1 MFSPLFPLY
10 PFCSAPR
17 RHVLALAA
25 LLCVQQTALA
35 QTVKQEAQQ
44 APVQSA
50 SPGFEPAPTLKPSP
64 LLSEEIPKDL
74 REQLPTFI
82 EGERIRGQTNIETVI
97 EGDARLRRADTSIR
111 AERIEYYQPG
121 DLARARGNV
130 RINRA
135 GNVFEGTE
143 LQLRVDAFD
152 GFFLNPRYEFF
163 SNQTQGQ
170 AERIDFVDDQRLTAR
185 KATLHSS
192 IMPRSKPPE
201 KPNWV
206 LEMERVRL
214 DNETEVGE
222 AEGAVLRFKG
232 VPILAAPYLTFPL
245 SDRRKSGFLPP
256 SINIDS
262 LSGFE
267 YSQPYYWNIAP
278 NRDATFYPA
287 VLTKRG
293 IDLGGEFRYLEDA
306 YSGQARAAYMPN
318 DRLRNRERWGL
329 AYTHNQA
336 INSGWSFAPAWNLG
350 VSLNRV
356 SDDNYWSDFPRSITS
371 LTQRLLANDANLGF
385 SNGPWSFNARA
396 LKWQTLQDAAEP
408 IVPPYDRLPSIG
420 LNYVRSNWSGLDLS
434 ITSDFSRFQS
444 SPLLTGQPNG
454 QRSYVQAQVSR
465 PWVTPG
471 GFLVPKLQL
480 HATRYGFDAPLATGQ
495 TSANR
500 VLPTFSLDSGLV
512 FERSANLFG
521 RDVLQT
527 LEPRAFY
534 VRTPFRDQNFL
545 PNYDSALN
553 DFNFATIWSENAF
566 GGHDRIADTNVLT
579 LGLGSRYL
587 SPQTGAEW
595 AHLRIAQRLRFTPQT
610 VVLPGGVP
618 ATEKFSDT
626 LLGATLS
633 PSERWAF
640 DSTVQYSSDIQ
651 RSVRTTVGARYSP
664 GNYRTLSAAYRLQ
677 RGQSEQ
683 LDLGWQWPLANPFGP
698 GAGVGVQGEGLGAG
712 RWYSV
717 SRLNYS
723 LRDGK
728 LVDGVV
734 GFEYDGGDWVGRFV
748 FERLQ
753 RSSAG
758 ANSRI
763 LLQLELVG
771 LSRLGSNSL
780 KTLQQNIP
788 RYQLLR
794 EQTTKPSRFGT
805 YE

>member
-1 MFSPLFPLY
+1 MSSFQPPLRPLC
-10 PFCSAPR
+10 FVPR
-17 RHVLALAA
+17 LHVLALAA
-25 LLCVQQTALA
+25 LLCMQQWAHA
-35 QTVKQEAQQ
+35 QSSV
-44 APVQSA
+44 PG
-50 SPGFEPAPTLKPSP
+50 PGFEPAPTLRLSP
-64 LLSEEIPKDL
+64 MLSEAIPKDQ
-74 REQLPTFI
+74 RENLPTFI
-82 EGERIRGQTNIETVI
+82 EGERISGQTNIETVI

-111 AERIEYYQPG
+111 AERIEYYQPD

-135 GNVFEGTE
+135 GNVFEGPE
-143 LQLRVDAFD
+143 LQLRVDAFE

-163 SNQTQGQ
+163 TNQTQGQ
-170 AERIDFVDDQRLTAR
+170 AERIDFVDEQRLTAR
-185 KATLHSS
+185 KATLSSS
-192 IMPRSKPPE
+192 ILPRTGQLGGKPS
-201 KPNWV
+201 WV

-214 DNETEVGE
+214 DNEAEVGE

-245 SDRRKSGFLPP
+245 SDKRKSGFLPP
-256 SINIDS
+256 SVNIDS

-278 NRDATFYPA
+278 NRDATFFPA
-287 VLTKRG
+287 LLSKRG
-293 IDLGGEFRYLEDA
+293 LDLGGEFRYLEDS
-306 YSGQARAAYMPN
+306 YSGQLRAAYMPN
-318 DRLRNRERWGL
+318 DRLRSRERWGL
-329 AYTHNQA
+329 AYRHSQA
-336 INSGWSFAPAWNLG
+336 IASGWSLAPTWNWG
-350 VSLNRV
+350 VDLNRV
-356 SDDNYWSDFPRSITS
+356 SDDNYWSDFPRSVTS
-371 LTQRLLANDANLGF
+371 LTQRLLANDVNLGTT
-385 SNGPWSFNARA
+385 SGPWSFNARA

-408 IVPPYDRLPSIG
+408 ITPPYDRLPSIS
-420 LNYVRSNWSGLDLS
+420 LNYVRSNWRGFDVNV
-434 ITSDFSRFQS
+434 TSDFSRFQS

-465 PWVTPG
+465 PWVAPG
-471 GFLVPKLQL
+471 GFVVPKLQV
-480 HATRYGFDAPLATGQ
+480 HATRYGFDAPLASGQ
-495 TSANR
+495 TSASR
-500 VLPTFSLDSGLV
+500 MVPTFSLDSGLI
-512 FERSANLFG
+512 FERSSHIFG
-521 RDVLQT
+521 REVLQT

-534 VRTPFRDQNFL
+534 VRTPRRDQNFL

-553 DFNFATIWSENAF
+553 DFNFATIWTENAF
-566 GGHDRIADTNVLT
+566 GGHDRMADTNVLT

-595 AHLRIAQRLRFTPQT
+595 AHLRIAQRLRFSPQT
-610 VVLPGGVP
+610 VVLPGGLP
-618 ATEKFSDT
+618 ATEEISDT
-626 LLGATLS
+626 LLGATLT
-633 PSERWAF
+633 PHDRWAF
-640 DSTVQYSSDIQ
+640 DSTVQYNQDIR

-664 GNYRTLSAAYRLQ
+664 GNYRTISTAYRLQ

-683 LDLGWQWPLANPFGP
+683 VDIGWQWPLALPFGP
-698 GAGVGVQGEGLGAG
+698 GAGAGVRGEGLGAG

-717 SRLNYS
+717 GRLNYS

-728 LVDGVV
+728 LVDGVL
-734 GFEYDGGDWVGRFV
+734 GLEYDGGDWVGRFV

-753 RSSAG
+753 RSSSS

-780 KTLQQNIP
+780 KILQQNIP

-794 EQTTKPSRFGT
+794 EQTRLPSRFGT